1 MKLNPLVLEAKP
13 FNFLQFFVYVS
24 DDALHAYYT
33 THQTTFSYKEQSH
46 VDGLACCKQ
55 EQGWSDERSC

>member
-1 MKLNPLVLEAKP
+1 MQLVV
-13 FNFLQFFVYVS
+13 FVL

-33 THQTTFSYKEQSH
+33 TNQTTFPCKEESH

-55 EQGWSDERSC
+55 K